1 MAPPTQLMDRIRR
14 TLVALAGALALLG
27 AAGLPAR
34 SEPDRSRLEEIQH
47 ELETKE
53 ERLEAAREESRD
65 VRDELASAQARRQ
78 ALTGEVRA
86 LQDQLAEARANLAA
100 IEAELEVAKAEL
112 RRWTEELRDARRD
125 LSRQRSS
132 LEDQAATAYKL
143 GPGVY
148 LNVLLGSSDL
158 GSLAERT
165 AYVERV
171 LTVSSYALEGIRVA
185 RGLVADRQEQVE
197 AYEARVTDRV
207 EQVRQRTE
215 EIAALQAEQQ
225 SLLAQVDL
233 EAEAHADTLDTLA
246 EARERYEE
254 AVAALEA
261 ESARLEGVIQ
271 GAGSSGSGQ
280 YGGELFWP
288 TSGSIVSGFGYRTHP
303 VYGTARF
310 HAGVDIDGA
319 CGQPIWAAEDGTVI
333 SAGYNGGY
341 GYATIIDHG
350 DGLSTLYGHQSSL
363 GVSSGQSVKRGQH
376 IGAVGTTGLST
387 GCHLHFEVRV
397 NGEPVDPVPYLT

>member
-1 MAPPTQLMDRIRR
+1 MDRIRR

-34 SEPDRSRLEEIQH
+34 SEPDRDRLEEIQH
-47 ELETKE
+47 ELEVKE

-65 VRDELASAQARRQ
+65 VRDDLASAQAQRQ

-86 LQDQLAEARANLAA
+86 LQDQLAQARANLAA

-112 RRWTEELRDARRD
+112 RRWTEDLRGARKD

-171 LTVSSYALEGIRVA
+171 LTVSSFALEGIRVA

-197 AYEARVTDRV
+197 AYEARVTERV
-207 EQVRQRTE
+207 EQIRKRTE
-215 EIAALQAEQQ
+215 EIAALQAQQQ

-233 EAEAHADTLDTLA
+233 EAEAHAGTLDTLA

-271 GAGSSGSGQ
+271 GSGSSGSGQ
-280 YGGELFWP
+280 YGGEFAWP

-303 VYGTARF
+303 VYGTTRF

-319 CGQPIWAAEDGTVI
+319 CGQPIWAAEDGTVL

-350 DGLSTLYGHQSSL
+350 NGLSTLYGHQSSL
-363 GVSSGQSVKRGQH
+363 GVSSGQSVERGGQ

>member
-1 MAPPTQLMDRIRR
+1 MDRIRR

-27 AAGLPAR
+27 AAGLPAH
-34 SEPDRSRLEEIQH
+34 SEPDHRRLEEIRH
-47 ELETKE
+47 ELKTKE
-53 ERLEAAREESRD
+53 ERLEAAEEESRD
-65 VRDELASAQARRQ
+65 VRDDLAAAQSHRQ
-78 ALTGEVRA
+78 ALAGEVRA
-86 LQDQLAEARANLAA
+86 LQDNLAQARADLAA
-100 IEAELEVAKAEL
+100 IEAELEVAKEEL
-112 RRWTEELRDARRD
+112 RRWTEELRDARKD

-143 GPGVY
+143 GPGAY

-185 RGLVADRQEQVE
+185 RGLVADRQEVVE
-197 AYEARVTDRV
+197 DYEARVTDRV
-207 EQVRQRTE
+207 EQVRNRTE
-215 EIAALQAEQQ
+215 EIAALQAQQQ

-233 EAEAHADTLDTLA
+233 EAEAHAATLDTLA

-271 GAGSSGSGQ
+271 GSGSSGSGQ

-363 GVSSGQSVKRGQH
+363 GVSSGQSVGRGQH